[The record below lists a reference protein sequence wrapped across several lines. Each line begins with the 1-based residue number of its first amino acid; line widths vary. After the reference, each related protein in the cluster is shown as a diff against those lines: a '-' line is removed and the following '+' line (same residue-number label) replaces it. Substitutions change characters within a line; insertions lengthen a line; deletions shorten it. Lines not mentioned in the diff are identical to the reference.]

1 LPPDSDGQ
9 QSNRLRSSK
18 SDPLLLTDES
28 PGQHKLADRAIDHG
42 QEQPMNRLD
51 PLRRPARQTRRCG
64 RLRFSARLFVAATAA
79 LAVSLCGGAAATAQA
94 SASGRG
100 DGELLRALDG
110 LVAAGA
116 PGAIL
121 YDRHGSRT
129 TRLASGVAD
138 LADGRPMRVTDR
150 FRAGSQ
156 MKSFTAVVVLQLV
169 QEGRVGL
176 DDAVDSLLPGV
187 IPHGYGAG
195 VTVRH
200 LLQHNSGLF
209 NFDEDPRV
217 LAPAMAGDLGHAWT
231 PQQLLDMAFEH
242 PPLFPPGTRFYY
254 SDTAY
259 LLAAYIVEVVTGHSF
274 DYELRKRIIRPLGLR
289 DTSLPTTVDIAGR
302 HAHGYVVFGD
312 PPTDFDITYLY
323 PFSWA
328 GGGLTSTVDD
338 SARFFRALFAGRLL
352 SPALMREMTKTIE
365 VTDSDLP
372 SRSGL
377 GVTQWSP
384 CGAAWG
390 KSGNA
395 PGYMVYTWISSDTRH
410 ETVLMINDD
419 PRSMGPAMAVY
430 NDLLAR
436 AFCRR

>member
-1 LPPDSDGQ
+1 MQTQRSGWH
-9 QSNRLRSSK
+9 RLSVRV
-18 SDPLLLTDES
+18 
-28 PGQHKLADRAIDHG
+28 
-42 QEQPMNRLD
+42 
-51 PLRRPARQTRRCG
+51 
-64 RLRFSARLFVAATAA
+64 FVAATMAV
-79 LAVSLCGGAAATAQA
+79 AVSLSGGAAAGAQVP
-94 SASGRG
+94 SGRS
-100 DGELLRALDG
+100 DRELQAALDG

-121 YDRHGSRT
+121 LDRHGGRT

-138 LADGRPMRVTDR
+138 LANGRPMRVTDR

-156 MKSFTAVVVLQLV
+156 MKSFTALIVLQLV
-169 QEGRVGL
+169 QERRIGL
-176 DDAVDSLLPGV
+176 DDAVDMLLPGV
-187 IPHGYGAG
+187 IPHGYGVG

-217 LAPAMAGDLGHAWT
+217 LAPAIAGDLGYAWT
-231 PQQLLDMAFEH
+231 PQQLLDIAFEH
-242 PPLFPPGTRFYY
+242 PPLFAPGTRFYY

-259 LLAAYIVEVVTGHSF
+259 LLAGYIVEAVTGHSF
-274 DYELRKRIIRPLGLR
+274 DYELHKRIIRPLDLR
-289 DTSLPTTVDIAGR
+289 DTSLPTTADIAGR

-312 PPTDFDITYLY
+312 PPADFDITYLY

-328 GGGLTSTVDD
+328 GGGLVSTVDD
-338 SARFFRALFAGRLL
+338 SARFFRALLGGQLL
-352 SPALMREMTKTIE
+352 SPALMREMKKTIE
-365 VTDSDLP
+365 VSDSDLP

-390 KSGNA
+390 KSGNT
-395 PGYMVYTWISSDTRH
+395 PGYMVYTWISTDARH

-430 NDLLAR
+430 NEVLTR
-436 AFCRR
+436 AFCGR

>member
-1 LPPDSDGQ
+1 M
-9 QSNRLRSSK
+9 R
-18 SDPLLLTDES
+18 
-28 PGQHKLADRAIDHG
+28 
-42 QEQPMNRLD
+42 
-51 PLRRPARQTRRCG
+51 TRRGGRG
-64 RLRFSARLFVAATAA
+64 RLPARLFVAATMA
-79 LAVSLCGGAAATAQA
+79 LAVSLSGGAAAAAQA
-94 SASGRG
+94 PSSGRG
-100 DGELLRALDG
+100 ERELQRALDA

-121 YDRHGSRT
+121 LDRHGGHT

-156 MKSFTAVVVLQLV
+156 MKSFTATIVLQLV

-176 DDAVDSLLPGV
+176 DDAVDGLLPGV

-209 NFDEDPRV
+209 NFDDDPRV
-217 LAPAMAGDLGHAWT
+217 LAPAIAGNLGHAWT

-242 PPLFPPGTRFYY
+242 PPLFPPGTRFSY
-254 SDTAY
+254 SDTGY
-259 LLAAYIVEVVTGHSF
+259 LLAAYVVEAVTGHSF
-274 DYELRKRIIRPLGLR
+274 DHELRKRIIRPLGLR

-312 PPTDFDITYLY
+312 PPADFDITYLY

-338 SARFFRALFAGRLL
+338 SATFFRALFSGQLL
-352 SPALMREMTKTIE
+352 SPALTREMKKTIE

-384 CGAAWG
+384 CGSAWG
-390 KSGNA
+390 KSGNT
-395 PGYMVYTWISSDTRH
+395 PGYMVVTWISPDARH

-419 PRSMGPAMAVY
+419 PRSMGQSMAMY
-430 NDLLAR
+430 WDLLAR